1 MYICTALKKKSKITT
16 TNKTKKPQNQMER
29 KKMGAGNLKSDMV
42 SVGEGTGLTLCS
54 LYSAANSNACPIRL
68 L

>member
-1 MYICTALKKKSKITT
+1 MYICTAFKKKKQNNN
-16 TNKTKKPQNQMER
+16 NKQNKKTPKPDGK